1 MAKATD
7 AAVTPGPRK
16 CTFGCSPVRVVIAGR
31 RHCNRPECKDNW
43 GAEVDA
49 TWIAAGRG
57 ILPKSSP
64 AVIALARS
72 LARGGKVPA
81 GTAKELRD
89 AAIRDKG
96 MYARQRGLSAP
107 VDAPTATATGKAT
120 TAPRKG
126 RKATTATTAT
136 DAVSLAYVDPAGQD
150 TPASR
155 AALAAERDANRAMS
169 GIQRANKRAAV
180 ESMDLRSYW
189 NGPTDAPVD
198 APTDSTDAPVDL
210 DAVMESHADATPVVD
225 LEGATDYSAGDA
237 TPEESAA

>member
-1 MAKATD
+1 MDKVQDT
-7 AAVTPGPRK
+7 TGTTGPRM
-16 CTFGCSPVRVVIAGR
+16 CTFGCTPVRPVIAGR

-64 AVIALARS
+64 AVIKLARE

-81 GTAKELRD
+81 GTPKDLRD
-89 AAIRDKG
+89 AANRDKG
-96 MYARQRGLSAP
+96 NYTRQRGLSAP
-107 VDAPTATATGKAT
+107 AAPAATGKAPT
-120 TAPRKG
+120 KAAKAAKAGKG
-126 RKATTATTAT
+126 TPVATGT

-150 TPASR
+150 SPASR

-180 ESMDLRSYW
+180 ESGDLRSYW
-189 NGPTDAPVD
+189 TGPAVVDAPSAPADAPVD
-198 APTDSTDAPVDL
+198 APSAPVD
-210 DAVMESHADATPVVD
+210 APAEV
-225 LEGATDYSAGDA
+225 
-237 TPEESAA
+237 AAA

>member
-1 MAKATD
+1 MAKGQDT
-7 AAVTPGPRK
+7 TGTTGPRM
-16 CTFGCSPVRVVIAGR
+16 CTFGCTPVRPVTNGR

-81 GTAKELRD
+81 GTPKELRD

-96 MYARQRGLSAP
+96 MYARQRGISSPA
-107 VDAPTATATGKAT
+107 AAASGKASAA
-120 TAPRKG
+120 APKASKA
-126 RKATTATTAT
+126 RKASKGTTDAAT
-136 DAVSLAYVDPAGQD
+136 DGRVSLDYQDPAGQD

-180 ESMDLRSYW
+180 EARDLRSYW
-189 NGPTDAPVD
+189 NGPAAPVD
-198 APTDSTDAPVDL
+198 T
-210 DAVMESHADATPVVD
+210 
-225 LEGATDYSAGDA
+225 DA
-237 TPEESAA
+237 TPEASAA